1 MPTNPEAIDTAV
13 VFRVYSV
20 LGVIG
25 GVAAFVVAVLA
36 ARPLATMPAAALAS
50 VGLIGALNW
59 ALASYAAAFSRV
71 PDPAARAAGLKEF
84 AVAHFVIATFLM
96 TATQLMR
103 AAADR
108 LNMVEA
114 FALGFHEILAANLFV
129 VGTVVAYLAFTA
141 APGPRFTSTLRTLT
155 GAGHDGPER
164 ALREAQR
171 TGSARQLRWQ
181 YDEQIRLAARQEERS
196 RLARDL
202 HDAVKQQLFVI
213 QTAGATIAARLDG
226 DPPGARAAVEQ
237 VRSAAREAMAEMAA
251 MLDQLQAAP
260 IENVGLVEALRQQAA
275 ALGFRTG
282 ARVDVEIEPWPA
294 AAPLPPGAQQAVF
307 RVAQEALANIGRH
320 ARAAHVAIRLGVDR
334 RRLVLR
340 VTDDGQGFDPTTTRR
355 GMGVTNMQERAAE
368 VAGAFELASSPG
380 RGTSI
385 VFAVPFVGRSAAAY
399 LGRAAVAVAV
409 VLLCAI
415 WAASGDGWGR
425 PVRLALVW
433 IGIIATVRY
442 TVAYVRVVRQ
452 ERPRA

>member
-1 MPTNPEAIDTAV
+1 MRTNPEAIDPGV

-36 ARPLATMPAAALAS
+36 ARTPANVPVAGIAS
-50 VGLIGALNW
+50 IGLIGGLNW

-71 PDPAARAAGLKEF
+71 PDPAARAAGLQEF
-84 AVAHFVIATFLM
+84 AIAHFVIATFLM
-96 TATQLMR
+96 TTAQLMR
-103 AAADR
+103 TAANR
-108 LNMVEA
+108 LDMAEA
-114 FALGFHEILAANLFV
+114 FAFGFQELLAANLFV
-129 VGTVVAYLAFTA
+129 VGAVVAYLAFTA
-141 APGPRFTSTLRTLT
+141 TPGPRFTSTLRTVT

-164 ALREAQR
+164 ALRETQR
-171 TGSARQLRWQ
+171 ARSARQLRAQ

-213 QTAGATIAARLDG
+213 QTAGATIAARIDD

-237 VRSAAREAMAEMAA
+237 VRTAAREAMSEMAA

-260 IENVGLVEALRQQAA
+260 IENAGLIEALRQQAE

-282 ARVDVEIEPWPA
+282 AGVDIRIEPWPA
-294 AAPLPPGAQQAVF
+294 GAPLPPGAQQAVF

-320 ARAAHVAIRLGVDR
+320 ARAAHVTVRLGVEG

-340 VTDDGQGFDPTTTRR
+340 VVDDGQGFDPMTTRT

-368 VAGAFELASSPG
+368 IGGAFELASSPG

-399 LGRAAVAVAV
+399 LGRAAAALAV
-409 VLLCAI
+409 VLLCAR
-415 WAASGDGWGR
+415 WAAWADGGWR

-433 IGIIATVRY
+433 IGIIAIVRY
-442 TVAYVRVVRQ
+442 TIAYVRVVRQ
-452 ERPRA
+452 ERFRA